1 MAVLQ
6 ISGMIDPH
14 VHLRGLEWAH
24 KGTFASETAAAL
36 AGGYTAVF
44 DMPNTPPVTTHRA
57 ALDAKLAEISAQAL
71 CDFGLYAGAAMDE
84 NWRDYPQMQADVCG
98 LKIFNNATT
107 GDLLIADQSVRE
119 AHYRAWDGHKT
130 IAVHAEGQTVLDI
143 LALVR
148 QFGKHTHFLHIS
160 TAEEIRY
167 LQAAKEANLPIT
179 VGVCPHHL
187 WLTQEDLPTLGAF
200 GLMKPEL
207 KTKADRDALW
217 DALKIGLVDV
227 IESDHAPHTR
237 TEKAGDKPVYGVPG
251 LETTVPLLLTAVREG
266 RLTVEQVTALVA
278 DNPRRIFG
286 ALERPETFTVI
297 DPNAHYTIDNA
308 KLHTQCGWSP
318 FDGMTVY
325 GKVRSV
331 TIRGQQVYDGEHI
344 LAQPGFGQN
353 LYG

>member
-1 MAVLQ
+1 MALLQ
-6 ISGMIDPH
+6 ISAMTDPH
-14 VHLRGLEWAH
+14 VHLRGMDWVH
-24 KGTFASETAAAL
+24 KGSFASETAAAL
-36 AGGYTAVF
+36 AGGYTAVC
-44 DMPNTPPVTTHRA
+44 DMPNTPPVTTRRV
-57 ALDAKLAEISAQAL
+57 ALDAKLAEISAQAV
-71 CDFGLYAGAAMDE
+71 CDFGVYAGAAMDE
-84 NWRDYPQMQADVCG
+84 NWREYPQMHSDVCG

-119 AHYRAWDGHKT
+119 AHYRAWDGRKT

-148 QFGKHTHFLHIS
+148 QYRKHTHFLHIS
-160 TAEEIRY
+160 TAEEIHSLRE
-167 LQAAKEANLPIT
+167 AKEAGLPIT
-179 VGVCPHHL
+179 IGVCPHHL
-187 WLTQEDLPTLGAF
+187 WLTQEDLSTLGGF

-207 KTKADRDALW
+207 KTKTDRDALW
-217 DALKIGLVDV
+217 EALDAGLVDV

-237 TEKAGDKPVYGVPG
+237 AEKAGDKPVYGVPG
-251 LETTVPLLLTAVREG
+251 LETTLPLLFTAVHEG
-266 RLTVEQVTALVA
+266 RLTIAQVIALVA

-286 ALERPETFTVI
+286 IPERPETFTVI
-297 DPNAHYTIDNA
+297 DPDQRYTIDNA
-308 KLHTQCGWSP
+308 KLYTQCGWSP

-331 TIRGQQVYDGEHI
+331 TIRGEQVYDGEQV